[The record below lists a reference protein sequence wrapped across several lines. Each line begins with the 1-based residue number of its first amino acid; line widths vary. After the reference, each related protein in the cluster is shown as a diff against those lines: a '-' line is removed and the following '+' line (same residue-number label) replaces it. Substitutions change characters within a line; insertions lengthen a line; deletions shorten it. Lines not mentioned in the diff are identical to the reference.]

1 MARAWQLAIHHEIC
15 DNSRIVGW
23 VEAWM
28 QKAGRTP
35 MVVDH
40 MHNVAKFDDGKVEEY
55 PADLYRFDTVAE
67 GVEGFAGVTDAAL
80 DHFRAQGY
88 LVIHHAFTS
97 QETAAALE
105 GLLDLI
111 DGKAPEFDGIQFE
124 AWARDR
130 LDTIPREKKQDYV
143 RKLMAFTPYDAR
155 V

>member
-1 MARAWQLAIHHEIC
+1 
-15 DNSRIVGW
+15 
-23 VEAWM
+23 
-28 QKAGRTP
+28 

-80 DHFRAQGY
+80 DRFRAQGY

-105 GLLDLI
+105 GLLD
-111 DGKAPEFDGIQFE
+111 
-124 AWARDR
+124 
-130 LDTIPREKKQDYV
+130 
-143 RKLMAFTPYDAR
+143 
-155 V
+155 